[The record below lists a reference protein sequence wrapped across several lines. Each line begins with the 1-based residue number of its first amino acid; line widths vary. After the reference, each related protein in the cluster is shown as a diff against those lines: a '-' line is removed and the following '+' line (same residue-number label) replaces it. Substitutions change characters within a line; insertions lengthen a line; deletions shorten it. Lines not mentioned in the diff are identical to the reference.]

1 MIHNRLVGRSTLL
14 TDELRA
20 DVERELA
27 AGVPVAVAAQ
37 RVGVGRRTLTRWLE
51 RGDVVRR
58 PLAAAPEPVT
68 EVALD
73 DRLAPAE
80 PGLVAVMFQAAQRG
94 SWTAA
99 AWILERRWPARWSR
113 PPQRQADVP
122 PEPGADDP
130 FAEAVALGEARRR
143 EVEKLGKR

>member
-1 MIHNRLVGRSTLL
+1 MGRSTLL

-37 RVGVGRRTLTRWLE
+37 RVGVGRRTLTRWLA

-58 PLAAAPEPVT
+58 RLASAPEPVADI
-68 EVALD
+68 VSLD

-80 PGLVAVMFQAAQRG
+80 PGLVAVIFAAAQRG

-99 AWILERRWPARWSR
+99 AWVLERRWPERCSR
-113 PPQRQADVP
+113 PPQRQPVQTE
-122 PEPGADDP
+122 PEGDDP
-130 FAEAVALGEARRR
+130 FAFLDEVRAAGIRKRQRRI
-143 EVEKLGKR
+143 